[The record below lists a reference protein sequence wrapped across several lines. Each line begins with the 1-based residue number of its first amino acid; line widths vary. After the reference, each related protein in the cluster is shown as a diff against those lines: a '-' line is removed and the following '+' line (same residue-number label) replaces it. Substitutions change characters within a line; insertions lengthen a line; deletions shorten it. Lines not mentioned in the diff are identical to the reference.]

1 VLGGRNTPLPILF
14 RTLKTSGADLPR
26 NLKLALAYDGTDF
39 AGWQVQPDRVSV
51 QGTLLSA
58 FEHLT
63 GEKTL
68 PQGSGRTDAGVHAL
82 AQVATVT
89 TNSPIPTDNLIRA
102 LNDIL
107 PRSIRILAAEEM
119 PPEFHARRSAVAKTY
134 RYHIYRGAICSPFQA
149 RYVYHHPYPL
159 DESRM
164 IQAAALVEG
173 EHDFTSFAA
182 VDPEKRKE
190 APATDKEKL
199 ETKTS
204 LQTNAGFATNQAELE
219 ANSARPEPSKAE
231 LDLDNS
237 RPETNKA
244 GLELD
249 NAGLETNKA
258 GLKTNKADLEPN
270 NVRTIFLS
278 QWQRHADELIY
289 TVRGNGFLH
298 HMVRNLVG
306 TFLMVGKGSLSIAD
320 VKRILELRDRSAA
333 AATAPASGLFLVSVE
348 Y

>member
-1 VLGGRNTPLPILF
+1 L
-14 RTLKTSGADLPR
+14 AR
-26 NLKLALAYDGTDF
+26 NLKVTLAYDGHDF
-39 AGWQVQPDRVSV
+39 AGWQVQPDRLSV
-51 QGTLLSA
+51 QGTLVSA

-82 AQVATVT
+82 AQIATVT
-89 TNSPIPTDNLIRA
+89 TNSPIPVDNLIRA

-107 PRSIRILAAEEM
+107 PRSIRVLAVEEM
-119 PPEFHARRSAVAKTY
+119 PPEFHARRSAIAKTY

-164 IQAAALVEG
+164 IQAATLVEG
-173 EHDFTSFAA
+173 KHDFTSFAA
-182 VDPEKRKE
+182 VDPERRKE
-190 APATDKEKL
+190 ALTTDKEDS
-199 ETKTS
+199 ETK
-204 LQTNAGFATNQAELE
+204 
-219 ANSARPEPSKAE
+219 ARPETGTGV
-231 LDLDNS
+231 DTNS
-237 RPETNKA
+237 EIEA
-244 GLELD
+244 
-249 NAGLETNKA
+249 NAGLGTKAEVETNNLELEIDKA
-258 GLKTNKADLEPN
+258 GLEPN
-270 NVRTIFLS
+270 NVRTIFHS
-278 QWQRHADELIY
+278 QWQRHGDELIY

-306 TFLMVGKGSLSIAD
+306 TFLMVGKGSLTVQD
-320 VKRILELRDRSAA
+320 VRRILELRDRSAA

>member
-1 VLGGRNTPLPILF
+1 L
-14 RTLKTSGADLPR
+14 AR
-26 NLKLALAYDGTDF
+26 NLKLTLAYDGHDF
-39 AGWQVQPDRVSV
+39 AGWQVQPDRLSV
-51 QGTLLSA
+51 QGTLVSA

-82 AQVATVT
+82 AQIATVT
-89 TNSPIPTDNLIRA
+89 TNSPIPVDNLIRA

-107 PRSIRILAAEEM
+107 PRSIRVLAVEEM

-149 RYVYHHPYPL
+149 RYVYHHTYPL

-182 VDPEKRKE
+182 VDPERSKE
-190 APATDKEKL
+190 
-199 ETKTS
+199 
-204 LQTNAGFATNQAELE
+204 
-219 ANSARPEPSKAE
+219 
-231 LDLDNS
+231 
-237 RPETNKA
+237 
-244 GLELD
+244 GLEI
-249 NAGLETNKA
+249 
-258 GLKTNKADLEPN
+258 N
-270 NVRTIFLS
+270 NVRTIFHS
-278 QWQRHADELIY
+278 QWQRQADELIY

-306 TFLMVGKGSLSIAD
+306 AFLMVGKGSLSVAD
-320 VKRILELRDRSAA
+320 VRRILELRDRSAA